1 MPSISHPRTNTR
13 AEEVARKLKGI
24 ERYNPNCRPM
34 LEDYVQYQIENRFY
48 DFDANMALLK
58 MYQFD
63 PSYFQADKVADILL
77 LALTNLPKSDFLL
90 CKYLLDTQKCQEN
103 SRIVEAL
110 QFAELLESCR
120 FQDFWELLERTTV
133 KIPGFEDRIR
143 EFICQTINR
152 TYQTIN
158 QQELQS
164 ALGRLNNNDFEALIK
179 TRGWKVLADDPNYIW
194 IANHEE
200 NIKSRNIVEKIKF
213 EHVAPVMNII

>member
-1 MPSISHPRTNTR
+1 MPSVNQPRTNTR

-24 ERYNPNCRPM
+24 ERYNPNCRSM
-34 LEDYVQYQIENRFY
+34 LEDYVQYQIDNNFY

-63 PSYFQADKVADILL
+63 PVNFQGDKVADILL

-90 CKYLLDTQKCQEN
+90 CKYLLDSQKCQEN
-103 SRIVEAL
+103 PRIVEAL
-110 QFAELLESCR
+110 QFSELLESCR
-120 FQDFWELLERTTV
+120 FQEFWEQLDRASV
-133 KIPGFEDRIR
+133 KIPGFENRIR

-152 TYQTIN
+152 TYQTISR
-158 QQELQS
+158 QELQL
-164 ALGRLNNNDFEALIK
+164 ALGRLLGNEFEGLIK
-179 TRGWKVLADDPNYIW
+179 ARGWKVLADDANYIW

-213 EHVAPVMNII
+213 EHVAPVMHTA

>member
-1 MPSISHPRTNTR
+1 MPSVSNPRTNTR
-13 AEEVARKLKGI
+13 AEEVAKKLKGI

-34 LEDYVQYQIENRFY
+34 LEEYVQYQIENRFY

-77 LALTNLPKSDFLL
+77 LALTNLPKPDLLL

-103 SRIVEAL
+103 SRIVETL

-120 FQDFWELLERTTV
+120 FQDFWEQLERASV
-133 KIPGFEDRIR
+133 RIPGFEDRIR
-143 EFICQTINR
+143 DFICQTINR

-158 QQELQS
+158 RQELQS
-164 ALGRLNNNDFEALIK
+164 ALGRLYSNNEFEALIK
-179 TRGWKVLADDPNYIW
+179 ARGWKVAGDDVNFIW

-213 EHVAPVMNII
+213 ERK